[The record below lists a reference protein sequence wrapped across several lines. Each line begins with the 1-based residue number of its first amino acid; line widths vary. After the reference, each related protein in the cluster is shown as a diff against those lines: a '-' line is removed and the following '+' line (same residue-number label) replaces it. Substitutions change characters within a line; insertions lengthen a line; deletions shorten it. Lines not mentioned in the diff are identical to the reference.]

1 MVQFAN
7 RITRLTPSPIR
18 EILNV
23 IDQPGMVS
31 FAGGLPD
38 ADTLPEIAG
47 VDLTS
52 RQLQYGA
59 SEGDTALREQV
70 ALELQARGIKASAQ
84 RVLILSG
91 SQQGIDLV
99 AKLLVEPGTTVAVE
113 SPTYL
118 AALQVFSLFGA
129 EYSNFKPEQAEQILE
144 GNAPR
149 LIYSIPSFQNPTG
162 HCYSA
167 QQRAALLAVHAQT
180 DAVLFEDDPYG
191 ELAYESCDT
200 RPLCADVQAGCS
212 WVYQS
217 SFSKTLAPGIRLGFI
232 TCSEDL
238 WPKLVQLKQA
248 ADLHSNRVGQQI
260 ALALLQDEDRE
271 QRMQDLI
278 ARYRN
283 KRDTFERL
291 LQQHFAGLASWQCPK
306 GGLFFW
312 LTLNSANAID
322 TRELLPKAIEQG
334 VAFMP
339 GEPFYAVEKIG
350 RNTLR
355 LNFSQANA
363 DDADRGLATLAGLI
377 KPLL

>member
-1 MVQFAN
+1 MVQLAQ
-7 RITRLTPSPIR
+7 RVTRLTPSPIR

-47 VDLTS
+47 VDMCS

-59 SEGDTALREQV
+59 SEGDAALREQV
-70 ALELQARGIKASAQ
+70 ARELQSRGLSVHAE

-99 AKLLVEPGTTVAVE
+99 AKLLVEPGATVAVE

-129 EYSNFKPEQAEQILE
+129 QYSNFTPEQPQQILTAK
-144 GNAPR
+144 APR

-167 QQRAALLAVHAQT
+167 AQRAALLSVHAAT

-191 ELAYESCDT
+191 ELAYEPCDT
-200 RPLCADVQAGCS
+200 RPLCADVANESS

-217 SFSKTLAPGIRLGFI
+217 SFSKTLAPGIRLGFM

-238 WPKLVQLKQA
+238 WAKLVQLKQA

-260 ALALLQDEDRE
+260 ALALLQDRQRE
-271 QRMQDLI
+271 QRMRDLI
-278 ARYRN
+278 ARYCD
-283 KRDTFERL
+283 KRDTFEAL
-291 LQQHFAGLASWQCPK
+291 LQKHFAGLATWQCPQ

-312 LTLNSANAID
+312 LTLISGRAID
-322 TRELLPKAIEQG
+322 TRTLLPQAIAQK

-339 GEPFYAVEKIG
+339 GEPFYAEERVG

-363 DDADRGLATLAGLI
+363 SDADRGLATLAGLI
-377 KPLL
+377 QPLL